1 MGFTSNHSFTFGQTQ
16 VSFTQETLCF
26 SLASPEK
33 TVGCLAFPT
42 LWIVNSV
49 LVSCA
54 LYELQDPPLC
64 VFLLHSLTKALHC
77 GTSQHLFSV
86 GTKGIAAAAAAF
98 PTSPNWPQHNQIRL
112 AVFSYL
118 SEGGHQVQTL

>member
-1 MGFTSNHSFTFGQTQ
+1 MFSIPDFMDRQQRFS
-16 VSFTQETLCF
+16 ELCF
-26 SLASPEK
+26 VRAPGST
-33 TVGCLAFPT
+33 TV
-42 LWIVNSV
+42 
-49 LVSCA
+49 
-54 LYELQDPPLC
+54 C

-86 GTKGIAAAAAAF
+86 GTKGIAAAAATAAF